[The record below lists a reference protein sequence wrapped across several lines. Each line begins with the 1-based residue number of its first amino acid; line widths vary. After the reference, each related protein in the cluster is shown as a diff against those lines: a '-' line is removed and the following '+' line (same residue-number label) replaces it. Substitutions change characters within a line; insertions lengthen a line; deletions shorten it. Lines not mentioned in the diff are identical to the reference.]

1 MAANGRTARA
11 ADLLGELVSIDSVN
25 SDMPGGERG
34 EREYGDFLAAY
45 GRRLGLEVSQ
55 YEVLPGRF
63 NTVLE
68 MPAPGADR
76 RLIFDVHLDTVP
88 FDGPVST
95 NKPVQKDGR
104 LYGRGACDTK
114 GAMAAA
120 LLALERL
127 IEDPPDPGCE
137 VVLLATVDEEYLKRG
152 VDAAVERGLKA
163 DGAIVGEPTGLVPV
177 IAHKGVARW
186 EVVTQ
191 GRAAHT
197 SKPENGVNAIYHMAA
212 VIERLVAGH
221 AVTPPELHHALC
233 GNGTLTVSTITGGV
247 QVNVVPDE
255 CRVQIDRRVLPS
267 ERARAT
273 WQAVT
278 DDLNRLNTETPGM
291 QLESLAPFLL
301 EEGLDTDPTAAIV
314 RAAGAAG
321 RGLGLPHEPAGVPYG
336 TDGSSLALG
345 GIPAVVLG
353 PGDIDQAHSPDEY
366 VELDQVADCA
376 ALYEAIVREFAVI
389 GATL

>member
-1 MAANGRTARA
+1 MAANRQTARA
-11 ADLLGELVSIDSVN
+11 AELLGELVSIDSVN
-25 SDMPGGERG
+25 PDMPGGERG
-34 EREYGDFLAAY
+34 EREYGDFLAGY

-63 NTVLE
+63 NTALE
-68 MPAPGADR
+68 MPAPGAAR
-76 RLIFDVHLDTVP
+76 RLVFDIHLDTVP

-127 IEDPPDPGCE
+127 LADPPDPGCE
-137 VVLLATVDEEYLKRG
+137 LVLLATVDEEYLKRG
-152 VDAAVERGLKA
+152 VDAAVERGLRA

-186 EVVTQ
+186 EVVTR

-197 SKPENGVNAIYHMAA
+197 SKPENGINAIYQMAA
-212 VIERLVAGH
+212 VIERLVARH
-221 AVTPPELHHALC
+221 AVTPPELRHALC
-233 GNGTLTVSTITGGV
+233 GDGTLAVSTIAGGV

-267 ERARAT
+267 EQAQTT

-278 DDLNRLNTETPGM
+278 DDLKRLQAESPGM

-314 RAAGAAG
+314 SAACAAG
-321 RGLGLPHEPAGVPYG
+321 RGLVLPDEPAGVPYG
-336 TDGSSLALG
+336 TDGSSLSLG
-345 GIPAVVLG
+345 GIPVVVLG

-366 VELDQVADCA
+366 VELDQVVDCA
-376 ALYEAIVREFAVI
+376 RLYEAIVREFAAT